1 MDKVLVI
8 IPAYNEAL
16 NIERVVTRL
25 QEEYPIY
32 DYVIVNDGSADETA
46 AIFFST
52 KNVSSMETTISTHRS
67 ITVIARS
74 PFSYLLP
81 RFRKFCTSR
90 MENIIFPMYRAAL
103 TGFK

>member
-16 NIERVVTRL
+16 NIERVVTSL

-46 AIFFST
+46 AIC
-52 KNVSSMETTISTHRS
+52 RS
-67 ITVIARS
+67 R
-74 PFSYLLP
+74 
-81 RFRKFCTSR
+81 
-90 MENIIFPMYRAAL
+90 
-103 TGFK
+103 